1 MNVWFVSNDND
12 WEKPIIDYFVNNGI
26 WNNVI
31 WTSRSK
37 GDKKYSY
44 ISHLYDMN
52 FQEYMKVP
60 KDLYDRIYK
69 HLYIAMDM
77 YSRNSPLGQDI
88 YDQKNIHDYL
98 NIFNLVVNFYYK
110 GFTEEKIQLVLM
122 NRAPHSGHDYMS
134 YIVAK
139 EMGIKT
145 LILEQSIF
153 PNQFF
158 YYWEQF
164 DYGIFETSKEL
175 FQHNKIEFESKFE
188 KDLFYMKKDPI
199 SFKELLR
206 KVYHS
211 NNGRLLRELLLS
223 KQKGQAFYRYDLR
236 KLFVKNKQ
244 RIVSNDIDID
254 NEPFV
259 YFGLH
264 LQPEKTTSS
273 WGGKYC
279 DQLLALEDLSKILPN
294 GWKIYVKENPKQSF
308 FMRGEWFYKRLSLI
322 PNVKVVPNNTNTYS
336 LLKKCKL
343 ASTITGTLGWEAITG
358 GKPVLI
364 FGWGTWYKT
373 FPGVF
378 EYREDLD
385 LEKISNTKVD
395 IKLVNDH
402 WNKLSKRMATGVIYN
417 KGGSKG
423 YSAIVEGYT
432 SEGNIENIKQSL
444 KKIMTDVS

>member
-12 WEKPIIDYFVNNGI
+12 WEKPIIDYFKSKGL
-26 WNNVI
+26 WDRVI
-31 WTSRSK
+31 WTSKSK
-37 GDKKYSY
+37 GNEKYSY

-52 FQEYMKVP
+52 FQAYHHVPQDIYDKVY
-60 KDLYDRIYK
+60 KYLYV
-69 HLYIAMDM
+69 AMDM

-98 NIFNLVVNFYYK
+98 NIFNMVINFYYK
-110 GFTEEKIQLVLM
+110 GFKEEKIDFLIM
-122 NRAPHSGHDYMS
+122 NRAPHSGHDYMA

-139 EMGIKT
+139 EMGLRT

-153 PNQFF
+153 SNKFF
-158 YYWEQF
+158 YYWDQF
-164 DYGIFETSKEL
+164 DYGVFDTSEEL
-175 FQHNKIEFESKFE
+175 FEYDRVEFDNKFE
-188 KDLFYMKKDPI
+188 KNLFYMKKNPI
-199 SFKELLR
+199 TLKGFLR
-206 KVYHS
+206 KIYHS
-211 NNGRLLRELLLS
+211 KEGKLFRELLFS
-223 KQKGQAFYRYDLR
+223 NQKSQAFYRYDL
-236 KLFVKNKQ
+236 KKQFTNNKKQ
-244 RIVSNDIDID
+244 IVSNDIDIN
-254 NEPFV
+254 NESFV

-279 DQLLALEDLSKILPN
+279 DQLLAIEDLSKILPD
-294 GWKIYVKENPKQSF
+294 GWKIYVKENPKQQF

-322 PNVKVVPNNTNTYS
+322 PNVKVVPNDTNTYD

-364 FGWGTWYKT
+364 FGWGAWYKT

-385 LEKISNTKVD
+385 LEKISNVEVD
-395 IKLVNDH
+395 IKSVNDS
-402 WNKLSKRMATGVIYN
+402 WNKLSKKMATGVIYN
-417 KGGSKG
+417 KGGNKG
-423 YSAIVEGYT
+423 YASIVEGYT
-432 SEGNIENIKQSL
+432 TEKNIENIKQSL
-444 KKIMTDVS
+444 EKIIKDVS